1 MTIRTI
7 IMALTIPLFL
17 LMAAINGA
25 VLYFQEQSELTR
37 ALTDQTL
44 AAAVVTGEFA
54 KEMDDPAQV
63 LGASKRQQAIAA
75 AAAQV
80 EGLQTL
86 DLVEQSGTIARL
98 VDGPEVPAPAIAWN
112 GGDAVQSVTLDESG
126 EAPFFVAIVPAG
138 AGRAAVARVDAAPL
152 LANRMQIAQI
162 VALIVLAVG
171 VIAAILSWYV
181 AHRVV
186 RELDWNGRYLTTG
199 EQSEGARFT
208 IRETKD
214 LSDAAGL
221 MCASHETAEARL
233 RRDAERRNR
242 ERSADSAARNLHA
255 SLLADVDAAA
265 GPARIA
271 VRVCGSVSPG
281 TFHAV
286 VASGDDAHVVI
297 GRCEGEGPA
306 AQLVNA
312 VAARRFIEEQ
322 LGETGAEA
330 CLALA
335 TKAFAIAQIEHL
347 SFAPETPLGL
357 VSLADDRVQTDARA
371 ILASGQDMTPGK
383 LLNSIAAL
391 LEPDGIFAAI
401 APIR

>member
-54 KEMDDPAQV
+54 KEMDDPAQA
-63 LGASKRQQAIAA
+63 LGTIQRRQAIAA

-80 EGLQTL
+80 DGLQAL
-86 DLVEQSGTIARL
+86 DLIEQSGAVARL
-98 VDGPEVPAPAIAWN
+98 VDGPEEPAPAIAWN
-112 GGDAVQSVTLDESG
+112 GGDAVQSVILDDSG
-126 EAPFFVAIVPAG
+126 DAPFFLAVVPAG
-138 AGRAAVARVDAAPL
+138 PGRAAVARVDAAPL
-152 LANRMQIAQI
+152 LANRMRIAQI

-181 AHRVV
+181 ANRVV
-186 RELDWNGRYLTTG
+186 RELEWNGRYLTTG
-199 EQSEGARFT
+199 EQSEAARFT

-221 MCASHETAEARL
+221 MRASHETAEARL
-233 RRDAERRNR
+233 RRDAERRNKG
-242 ERSADSAARNLHA
+242 RSAESAAASLHA
-255 SLLADVDAAA
+255 SLFPDVETVA
-265 GPARIA
+265 GAARIA

-281 TFHAV
+281 AFHAV
-286 VASGDDAHVVI
+286 VESEDDAHVVI
-297 GRCEGEGPA
+297 GLCAGARPET
-306 AQLVNA
+306 QLANA
-312 VAARRFIEEQ
+312 VAARRFIEERWSEM
-322 LGETGAEA
+322 GVDA

-335 TKAFAIAQIEHL
+335 TEAFAIAQIAHL
-347 SFAPETPLGL
+347 SLEAETQLGL
-357 VSLADDRVQTDARA
+357 ASLAADSVQNDAHA
-371 ILASGQDMTPGK
+371 ILASGQDMSPND
-383 LLNSIAAL
+383 LLKAIAAL
-391 LEPDGIFAAI
+391 LEPNGIFAAI
-401 APIR
+401 APSR